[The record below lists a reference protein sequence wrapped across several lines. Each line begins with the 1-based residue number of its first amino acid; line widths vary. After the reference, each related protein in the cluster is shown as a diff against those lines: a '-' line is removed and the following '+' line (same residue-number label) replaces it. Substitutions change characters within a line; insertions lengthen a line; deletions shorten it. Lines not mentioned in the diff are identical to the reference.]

1 VLEESGGDIRGYSNA
16 TKEFYRD
23 IVTTDVLQG
32 VHVHA
37 EILAGIGVEYG
48 KKWLSANKSSNI
60 SFSRDKGFDWCQKQ
74 RPWMTLKGHYAPS
87 FETRA
92 PWCCYLVIYL

>member
-1 VLEESGGDIRGYSNA
+1 MEESDEDIRWYSNV

-23 IVTTDVLQG
+23 IVTTDVLEG
-32 VHVHA
+32 VDVHP

-60 SFSRDKGFDWCQKQ
+60 SFSRDKS
-74 RPWMTLKGHYAPS
+74 Y
-87 FETRA
+87 
-92 PWCCYLVIYL
+92 Y